1 MKYFKFLSVFAL
13 FGALFLTSCST
24 DDKDTQ
30 PTDQQI
36 ENKSF
41 FHDLFHPDGLQSN
54 SRYTTFA
61 AGDYAGT
68 YTGTYV
74 INSMLAGSGPGDY
87 DDVEDKSITITVN
100 ETAQT
105 IDLEIEPF
113 KVGSMPAYIN
123 IIMENIPY
131 TESGNTVHFQGTQIN
146 GFSVMFVDSDIDVDG
161 TITKS
166 GTTYTMELN
175 FLANGSWGSMII
187 NADVDFTGT
196 K

>member
-1 MKYFKFLSVFAL
+1 
-13 FGALFLTSCST
+13 
-24 DDKDTQ
+24 
-30 PTDQQI
+30 
-36 ENKSF
+36 
-41 FHDLFHPDGLQSN
+41 
-54 SRYTTFA
+54 
-61 AGDYAGT
+61 
-68 YTGTYV
+68 
-74 INSMLAGSGPGDY
+74 
-87 DDVEDKSITITVN
+87 
-100 ETAQT
+100 
-105 IDLEIEPF
+105 
-113 KVGSMPAYIN
+113 
-123 IIMENIPY
+123 MENIPY

>member
-74 INSMLAGSGPGDY
+74 INSMLVGSDKKY

-123 IIMENIPY
+123 ILMENIPY
-131 TESGNTVHFQGTQIN
+131 TESGNTVHFQGTDPD
-146 GFSVMFVDSDIDVDG
+146 GFSVLWVTTPITVDG

-166 GTTYTMELN
+166 GTTYTMTLN